1 MRGTVTAAR
10 IVVRVTFLIQLVL
23 GIALWTGRFDQ
34 VKPVHIASGVLLI
47 LGLWVLA
54 AVGARSGVPLGLVIL
69 AFAWGAL
76 TVVFGLTQEQ
86 IFPDTGHWIVQ
97 ILHLL
102 VGIGAVAQAEGMSRR
117 IRQGWSAPAPAPAP
131 AQP

>member
-1 MRGTVTAAR
+1 MRATVTAAQ

-54 AVGARSGVPLGLVIL
+54 AIGARSGVALGLVIL

-76 TVVFGLTQEQ
+76 TIVFGLTQEQ
-86 IFPDTGHWIVQ
+86 IFPDTGHVVVQ

-102 VGIGAVAQAEGMSRR
+102 VGIGAVGQAEAMARR
-117 IRQGWSAPAPAPAP
+117 IRQGWTAPAPVP

>member
-1 MRGTVTAAR
+1 MRGTVTAAQ

-34 VKPVHIASGVLLI
+34 VKLVHIASGVLLI

-54 AVGARSGVPLGLVIL
+54 ALGARSGVPVGLVIL

-76 TVVFGLTQEQ
+76 TIVFGLTQEQ
-86 IFPDTGHWIVQ
+86 IFPDSGHLIVQ

-102 VGIGAVAQAEGMSRR
+102 VGIGAVAQAEAIGRR
-117 IRQGWSAPAPAPAP
+117 MRQGWTAPAPVP

>member
-1 MRGTVTAAR
+1 M
-10 IVVRVTFLIQLVL
+10 VVRVTFLIQLVL

-34 VKPVHIASGVLLI
+34 VKLIHIVFGILLI
-47 LGLWVLA
+47 AGLWVVA
-54 AVGARSGVPLGLVIL
+54 AVGARSGVAFGLVVL
-69 AFAWGAL
+69 AFLWGAF
-76 TVVFGLTQEQ
+76 VIVFGLTQER

-102 VGIGAVAQAEGMSRR
+102 VGIGAVGQAENIGWR
-117 IRQGWSAPAPAPAP
+117 IRQGQASAGPVV

>member
-47 LGLWVLA
+47 LSLWVLA
-54 AVGARSGVPLGLVIL
+54 AVGARTGVALGLVIL
-69 AFAWGAL
+69 AFAWGAV
-76 TVVFGLTQEQ
+76 TIVFGLTQEQ
-86 IFPDTGHWIVQ
+86 IFPNSGHLIVQ

-117 IRQGWSAPAPAPAP
+117 IRQAWSAPAPVP

>member
-1 MRGTVTAAR
+1 MRGTVTAAQ

-47 LGLWVLA
+47 LSLWVLA
-54 AVGARSGVPLGLVIL
+54 AVGARSGVALGLVIL
-69 AFAWGAL
+69 AFAWGAI
-76 TVVFGLTQEQ
+76 TIVFGLTQEQ
-86 IFPDTGHWIVQ
+86 IFPNTGHWIVQ

-117 IRQGWSAPAPAPAP
+117 IRQGWSAPAPVP

>member
-1 MRGTVTAAR
+1 MRGIVTATQ

-34 VKPVHIASGVLLI
+34 VKLLHIASGVLLI

-54 AVGARSGVPLGLVIL
+54 GIGARSGVAPGLVVL

-76 TVVFGLTQEQ
+76 TIVFGLTQEQ
-86 IFPDTGHWIVQ
+86 ILPDTGHWVVQ

-102 VGIGAVAQAEGMSRR
+102 VGIGAVGQAENIGRR
-117 IRQGWSAPAPAPAP
+117 LRQGRTAPAAVA